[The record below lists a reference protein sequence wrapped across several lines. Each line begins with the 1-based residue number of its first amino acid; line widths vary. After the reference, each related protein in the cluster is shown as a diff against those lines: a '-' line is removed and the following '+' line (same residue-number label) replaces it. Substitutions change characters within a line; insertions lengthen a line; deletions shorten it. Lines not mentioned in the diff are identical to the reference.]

1 MTRARWLTIAL
12 SLATATCVTAPAL
25 AQKTLT
31 IGTGGAFTSID
42 PHYHN
47 LTPNNMIAFY
57 LFSALTRGSPKFRP
71 EPDLATSWT
80 AIDDLTWEFK
90 LRPGVTFSDGTPFT
104 ADDVV
109 FTFGRIPT
117 VLNSPSSFNYAVK
130 PIIKIDVVDPLT
142 LRFHTATPQ
151 PLMAYNLSGA
161 RIISRKHG
169 EGAVTADYNSL
180 KAAIGTGPYVAT
192 EAAVGD
198 HVVFRRNETWWDEKP
213 LWDTVRYKLIANNAS
228 RDAALQ
234 SGDVDAIDQVPTRD
248 VAQLRQDPKLNVLA
262 FPGQRL
268 IYLYVDSQ
276 REQTP
281 FVTDLAGKPIPNP
294 LRDVR
299 VRKALSLA
307 INREGIKDRIMDGL
321 SAPTGQLMPAG
332 ASGYDA
338 ETKTDP
344 YDLPQARKLLAD
356 AGYPNGFAMT
366 LHGPNDRYVND
377 SAIAE
382 ALAQGWTRIGVK
394 TTVDTMP
401 AAMFFSRGLKAE
413 FSIDLTGWAS
423 DTGEGGNNLLQIVAS
438 SNPEKG
444 RGAIYVP
451 SHYANPHMDEL
462 IEKAV
467 STIDPVEREKLYV
480 NAVREAM
487 ADQPFI
493 PIHHQVNVFALRKG
507 LAMRQRMQEG
517 IRAWEVKPE

>member
-1 MTRARWLTIAL
+1 LAVLAAL
-12 SLATATCVTAPAL
+12 GLAATPAS
-25 AQKTLT
+25 AQQTLT

-47 LTPNNMIAFY
+47 LTPNNMIATY
-57 LFSALTRGSPKFRP
+57 LFSALTRADPRFQP
-71 EPDLATSWT
+71 EPDLALSWT
-80 AIDDLTWEFK
+80 AIDDKTWEFK

-109 FTFGRIPT
+109 FTFARIPT

-130 PIIKIDVVDPLT
+130 PITKIDVIDPLT
-142 LRFHTATPQ
+142 LRFHTNDPQ
-151 PLMAYNLSGA
+151 PLMPYNLSGA
-161 RIISRKHG
+161 RIVSRKHG

-198 HVVFRRNETWWDEKP
+198 HVTFRRNDAWWDQKP
-213 LWDTVRYKLIANNAS
+213 LWDTVKLKLIANNAS

-248 VAQLRQDPKLNVLA
+248 VAQLRKDPKLSVLA

-268 IYLYVDSQ
+268 IYLFVDTQ

-332 ASGYDA
+332 ASGYDPG
-338 ETKTDP
+338 TKPDP
-344 YDLPQARKLLAD
+344 YDLPQAKKLLTE

-377 SAIAE
+377 SSIAE
-382 ALAQGWTRIGVK
+382 AIAQGWTRIGIK

-401 AAMFFSRGLKAE
+401 AAMYFSRSLKAE
-413 FSIDLTGWAS
+413 FSIRLTGWAS

-438 SNPEKG
+438 VNPDKG
-444 RGAIYVP
+444 RGAVPDP
-451 SHYANPHMDEL
+451 SHYANAHMDEL

-467 STIDPVEREKLYV
+467 STIDPEEREKLYV
-480 NAVREAM
+480 AAVHEAM
-487 ADQPFI
+487 EDQPFI
-493 PIHHQVNVFALRKG
+493 PIHQQVNVFALRKG
-507 LAMRQRMQEG
+507 LVMRERMQEG
-517 IRAWEVKPE
+517 IRAWEVRPE